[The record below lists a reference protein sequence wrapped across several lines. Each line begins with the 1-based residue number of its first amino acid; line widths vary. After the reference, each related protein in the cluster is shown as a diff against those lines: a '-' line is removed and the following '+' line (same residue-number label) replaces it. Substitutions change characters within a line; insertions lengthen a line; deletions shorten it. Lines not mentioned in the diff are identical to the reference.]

1 MSGPAGNKLATSM
14 TSGGGISP
22 QQQAFADYT
31 MGQQSLDAASNFSGS
46 GTSGGIPIGTGETWA
61 AGVAPMVGRAFNE
74 ATTSDKDAAAQ
85 QSALSSKFSQAGSN
99 VGQLGSLAG
108 GKA

>member
-1 MSGPAGNKLATSM
+1 MSGPTGNKLATNM

-22 QQQAFADYT
+22 QQQALAQYT
-31 MGQQSLDAASNFSGS
+31 MGEQSVQGASEFAGS
-46 GTSGGIPIGTGETWA
+46 GMPVSTGETWA
-61 AGVAPMVGRAFNE
+61 GGVAPMVTGAYTAAR
-74 ATTSDKDAAAQ
+74 TSDADAAAQ